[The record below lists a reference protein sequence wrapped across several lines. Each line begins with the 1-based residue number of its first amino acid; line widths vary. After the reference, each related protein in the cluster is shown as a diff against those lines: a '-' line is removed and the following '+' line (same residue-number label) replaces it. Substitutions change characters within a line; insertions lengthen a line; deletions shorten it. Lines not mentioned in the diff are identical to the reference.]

1 MFKNLNIATAKIRGL
16 NSSPYYFE
24 SKCYW
29 AWEIQWEDCS
39 SCFLSSLPFLKMGD
53 TEDEAQLFCNTVKRN
68 FHSAGIYEGSKIVI
82 LFSNNGTVIAIGRV
96 GQDIWI
102 DINDKFRKKTF
113 KELNIKVSTLKVF

>member
-1 MFKNLNIATAKIRGL
+1 MFKILNIATAKISGME
-16 NSSPYYFE
+16 SSPYYFE
-24 SKCYW
+24 HKCYW
-29 AWEIQWEDCS
+29 AWGIQFEGCS
-39 SCFLSSLPFLKMGD
+39 YFFLPSLPFLKMGD
-53 TEDEAQLFCNTVKRN
+53 TEDEAQLFCNTVKSN
-68 FHSAGIYEGSKIVI
+68 FHSAGIYEESKVVI